1 MPVLSKHIKAGEKQ
15 EANTQLNRGLEIS
28 IAMSLASMIGL
39 VLLAHPIIAVLFERG
54 AFTMTDTEQTS
65 KALIVFAF
73 GLPAYMMTKA
83 LSPFFYA
90 RSDTTTPVK
99 IAVVGVILNAVLAL
113 SLMGPLG
120 FIGIALAT
128 SITVWVNAFQYMWRL
143 KKQGEFSLDKLF
155 MYRIKRIVLAGCMMT
170 VALYSCF
177 AGLSTYTPA
186 WQHEHG
192 LLSVLYLGGLIGIGV
207 VSFAGILIGSGG
219 ITVKDIKSFL
229 RRG

>member
-1 MPVLSKHIKAGEKQ
+1 
-15 EANTQLNRGLEIS
+15 
-28 IAMSLASMIGL
+28 
-39 VLLAHPIIAVLFERG
+39 
-54 AFTMTDTEQTS
+54 
-65 KALIVFAF
+65 
-73 GLPAYMMTKA
+73 MMTKA

-120 FIGIALAT
+120 FVGIALAT

-143 KKQGEFSLDKLF
+143 KKQGEFKLDTTF
-155 MYRIKRIVLAGCMMT
+155 MYRIKRIGLAGLVMAT
-170 VALYSCF
+170 ALYGCF
-177 AGLSTYTPA
+177 AGLSAYTPA

-192 LLSVLYLGGLIGIGV
+192 LLSVLYLGILIGIGII
-207 VSFAGILIGSGG
+207 SFGCVLIVTKGIPLR
-219 ITVKDIKSFL
+219 DIKSFL